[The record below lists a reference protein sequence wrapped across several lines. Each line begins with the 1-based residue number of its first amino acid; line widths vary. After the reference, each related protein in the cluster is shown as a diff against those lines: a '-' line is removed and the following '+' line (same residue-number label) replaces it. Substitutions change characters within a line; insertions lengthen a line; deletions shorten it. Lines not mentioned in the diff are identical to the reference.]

1 MNEAHALGARGER
14 FAAKM
19 LAARGLRIL
28 ARNTRIQGVEID
40 LIAYDPST
48 DELVV
53 VEVKTASDGR
63 NGLRQLSPRQRRRLA
78 RATRVLA
85 CHGPVRAE
93 AIAIHADQSPR
104 YRFLAK
110 RISLAFMM
118 AIASLT
124 QRLRREVMY
133 RIRSCRRR

>member
-1 MNEAHALGARGER
+1 MSDAQTLGARGER
-14 FAAKM
+14 VAAKT
-19 LAARGLRIL
+19 LAARGLRII

-53 VEVKTASDGR
+53 VEVKTTSDGSD
-63 NGLRQLSPRQRRRLA
+63 GLRRLSSRQRRRLA

-85 CHGPVRAE
+85 RHGRVRAE
-93 AIAIHADQSPR
+93 AIAIYADQSPR

-110 RISLAFMM
+110 RISRAFMM
-118 AIASLT
+118 AISSLT
-124 QRLRREVMY
+124 QRLRREVIY